1 MLYSTSKGV
10 ARSINLE
17 DVIRILGYSGPQGGY
32 LKNYYNYVPT
42 SEILTL
48 EELAIYTYDD
58 DHSYT
63 PDGTDINKYKA
74 NYCKINKTDV
84 ENMTY
89 PDRVD
94 LVFPTINRY
103 WLASNFMAPDTTY
116 AFFSLYSVYGEYC
129 GRDEDVPGVELFRSY
144 DGRSDYASGL
154 RPVVALS
161 AKLVKS
167 SDSDGII
174 WNFE

>member
-1 MLYSTSKGV
+1 MLYSTSNGV

-17 DVIRILGYSGPQGGY
+17 DVIRILGYTGPQGGY
-32 LKNYYNYVPT
+32 LDNNYNYVPT

-48 EELAIYTYDD
+48 EELAIYTYGGYLDF
-58 DHSYT
+58 T
-63 PDGTDINKYKA
+63 PDGTDIYKYKT

-103 WLASNFMAPDTTY
+103 WLASNFMAAWNIY
-116 AFFSLYSVYGEYC
+116 AKFSLYSVDVDYC
-129 GRDEDVPGVELFRSY
+129 GCNFHDSWEIFRSN
-144 DGRSDYASGL
+144 DTSSPLACGL
-154 RPVVALS
+154 RPVVTLTS
-161 AKLVKS
+161 KIEKS
-167 SDSDGII
+167 SDSEGII
-174 WNFE
+174 WEFAD

>member
-1 MLYSTSKGV
+1 MLYSTSNGV

-17 DVIRILGYSGPQGGY
+17 DVIRILGYTGPQGGY
-32 LKNYYNYVPT
+32 LDNNYNYVPT

-48 EELAIYTYDD
+48 EELAVYTYDE

-89 PDRVD
+89 PDRVS

-103 WLASNFMAPDTTY
+103 WLASNFMAAGNYY
-116 AFFSLYSVYGEYC
+116 ALFSLYLVDVDYC
-129 GRDEDVPGVELFRSY
+129 GCNFNDYWEIFRSY
-144 DGRSDYASGL
+144 GGSSSLACGL
-154 RPVVALS
+154 RPVVTLTS
-161 AKLVKS
+161 KIEKS
-167 SDSDGII
+167 SDSEGII
-174 WNFE
+174 WEFAD